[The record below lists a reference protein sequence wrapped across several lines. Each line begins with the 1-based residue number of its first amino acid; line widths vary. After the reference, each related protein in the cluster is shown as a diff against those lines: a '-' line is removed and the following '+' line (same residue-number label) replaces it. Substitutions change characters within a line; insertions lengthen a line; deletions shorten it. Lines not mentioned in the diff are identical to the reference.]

1 MSLTEKPMVM
11 LSKDSMVMFM
21 PLHEESW
28 IAGDCV
34 SLGDM
39 L

>member
-1 MSLTEKPMVM
+1 MSLNERPTVM

-21 PLHEESW
+21 PLHEEAW
-28 IAGDCV
+28 IAGDSV

-39 L
+39 S